1 MTAVPAHIRKMA
13 HDRAFKVTLRVGRS
27 GLSDAMYDEL
37 DGQLKSRKVVKI
49 KINKGLIEARED
61 RRALFEEIATRAKAI
76 LVDARGNVAILWRS

>member
-1 MTAVPAHIRKMA
+1 MA